1 MSNTNKGGNVKG
13 GNVNINIGDKE
24 KQGYYVGSASN
35 MARLFI
41 LISVVFGVLVGY
53 MHVYKTDPKN
63 MAHAFAEA
71 FFSAEDGVAI
81 TEAVEISPYPKQ
93 NKKEINKNDD

>member
-1 MSNTNKGGNVKG
+1 MSNTNKG

-53 MHVYKTDPKN
+53 IIAKESSDYN
-63 MAHAFAEA
+63 NLNRR
-71 FFSAEDGVAI
+71 
-81 TEAVEISPYPKQ
+81 VEIL
-93 NKKEINKNDD
+93 ERLAG

>member
-1 MSNTNKGGNVKG
+1 MTNTNKGGNVKG

-53 MHVYKTDPKN
+53 IIAKQSSDYN
-63 MAHAFAEA
+63 NLNRR
-71 FFSAEDGVAI
+71 
-81 TEAVEISPYPKQ
+81 VEVL
-93 NKKEINKNDD
+93 ERLAR

>member
-1 MSNTNKGGNVKG
+1 MTNTNKG

-53 MHVYKTDPKN
+53 IIAKESSDYN
-63 MAHAFAEA
+63 NLNRR
-71 FFSAEDGVAI
+71 
-81 TEAVEISPYPKQ
+81 VEVL
-93 NKKEINKNDD
+93 ERLAR

>member
-1 MSNTNKGGNVKG
+1 MSNTNKGGNV
-13 GNVNINIGDKE
+13 NINVGDKE

-53 MHVYKTDPKN
+53 IIAKESSDYN
-63 MAHAFAEA
+63 NLNRR
-71 FFSAEDGVAI
+71 
-81 TEAVEISPYPKQ
+81 VEVL
-93 NKKEINKNDD
+93 ERLAR

>member
-1 MSNTNKGGNVKG
+1 MTNTNKGGNLKG
-13 GNVNINIGDKE
+13 GNVNVNIGDKE

-53 MHVYKTDPKN
+53 VIAKESSDYN
-63 MAHAFAEA
+63 NLNRR
-71 FFSAEDGVAI
+71 
-81 TEAVEISPYPKQ
+81 VEVL
-93 NKKEINKNDD
+93 ERLAR

>member
-13 GNVNINIGDKE
+13 GNVNIDIGDKE

-53 MHVYKTDPKN
+53 IIAKESSDYN
-63 MAHAFAEA
+63 NLNRR
-71 FFSAEDGVAI
+71 
-81 TEAVEISPYPKQ
+81 VEVL
-93 NKKEINKNDD
+93 ERLAR

>member
-1 MSNTNKGGNVKG
+1 MSNTNKGGNVS
-13 GNVNINIGDKE
+13 VNIGDKE

-53 MHVYKTDPKN
+53 IIAKQSSDYN
-63 MAHAFAEA
+63 NLNRR
-71 FFSAEDGVAI
+71 
-81 TEAVEISPYPKQ
+81 VEVL
-93 NKKEINKNDD
+93 ERLAR

>member
-1 MSNTNKGGNVKG
+1 MTNTNKD

-41 LISVVFGVLVGY
+41 FISPVFGVLVGY
-53 MHVYKTDPKN
+53 V
-63 MAHAFAEA
+63 MAKQ
-71 FFSAEDGVAI
+71 SSDYNNLNRR
-81 TEAVEISPYPKQ
+81 VEVL
-93 NKKEINKNDD
+93 ERLAR

>member
-1 MSNTNKGGNVKG
+1 MSNTNKD

-53 MHVYKTDPKN
+53 IIAKESSDYN
-63 MAHAFAEA
+63 NLNRR
-71 FFSAEDGVAI
+71 
-81 TEAVEISPYPKQ
+81 VEVL
-93 NKKEINKNDD
+93 ERLAR

>member
-1 MSNTNKGGNVKG
+1 MNNTNKGGNVKG

-41 LISVVFGVLVGY
+41 LISLVFGVLVGY
-53 MHVYKTDPKN
+53 VIAKQSSDYN
-63 MAHAFAEA
+63 NLNRR
-71 FFSAEDGVAI
+71 
-81 TEAVEISPYPKQ
+81 VEVL
-93 NKKEINKNDD
+93 ERLAR

>member
-1 MSNTNKGGNVKG
+1 MSNTSKG

-53 MHVYKTDPKN
+53 IIAKESSDYN
-63 MAHAFAEA
+63 NLNRR
-71 FFSAEDGVAI
+71 
-81 TEAVEISPYPKQ
+81 VEVL
-93 NKKEINKNDD
+93 ERLAR

>member
-1 MSNTNKGGNVKG
+1 MSNTNKG

-41 LISVVFGVLVGY
+41 LISLVFGVLVGY
-53 MHVYKTDPKN
+53 V
-63 MAHAFAEA
+63 MAKQ
-71 FFSAEDGVAI
+71 SSDYNNLNRR
-81 TEAVEISPYPKQ
+81 VEVL
-93 NKKEINKNDD
+93 ERLAR

>member
-1 MSNTNKGGNVKG
+1 MSNTNKGGNV
-13 GNVNINIGDKE
+13 NVNIGDKE

-53 MHVYKTDPKN
+53 IIAKESSDYN
-63 MAHAFAEA
+63 NLNRR
-71 FFSAEDGVAI
+71 
-81 TEAVEISPYPKQ
+81 VEVL
-93 NKKEINKNDD
+93 ERLAR

>member
-1 MSNTNKGGNVKG
+1 MTNTNKGGNVKG

-53 MHVYKTDPKN
+53 IIAKESSDYN
-63 MAHAFAEA
+63 NLNRR
-71 FFSAEDGVAI
+71 
-81 TEAVEISPYPKQ
+81 VEVL
-93 NKKEINKNDD
+93 ERLAR

>member
-1 MSNTNKGGNVKG
+1 MSNTNKGD
-13 GNVNINIGDKE
+13 NVNINIGDKE

-53 MHVYKTDPKN
+53 IIAKESSDYN
-63 MAHAFAEA
+63 NLNRR
-71 FFSAEDGVAI
+71 
-81 TEAVEISPYPKQ
+81 VEVL
-93 NKKEINKNDD
+93 ERLAR

>member
-1 MSNTNKGGNVKG
+1 MTNTNKGGNVKG
-13 GNVNINIGDKE
+13 GNVNINIGDKK

-53 MHVYKTDPKN
+53 IIAKESSDYN
-63 MAHAFAEA
+63 NLNRR
-71 FFSAEDGVAI
+71 
-81 TEAVEISPYPKQ
+81 VEVL
-93 NKKEINKNDD
+93 ERLAR